1 MSQSVTLAGD
11 SVPRQATSR
20 AAALPFARVEVHTD
34 PRAALDAWTE
44 LEAVAPITGYQTRRF
59 LLPWL
64 DTLGERRG
72 FSALISVARDASGR
86 PVALLPLGLARRGP
100 FNVALFLGD
109 RQSNFN
115 LPLVRPDVHFDR
127 ARLRSAAHGNR
138 APRAA
143 TAGFISAAQSARCL
157 GRFS

>member
-1 MSQSVTLAGD
+1 MSQSVTLAGE
-11 SVPRQATSR
+11 SVPRQVTAR
-20 AAALPFARVEVHTD
+20 AAVVPFVRVDVFTD

-44 LEAVAPITGYQTRRF
+44 LEAIAPMTGYQTRRF

-72 FSALISVARDASGR
+72 FSAMIGVARDAAGA

-100 FNVALFLGD
+100 FRVALFLGV

-115 LPLVRPDVHFDR
+115 LPLVRPGVH
-127 ARLRSAAHGNR
+127 LS
-138 APRAA
+138 RAA
-143 TAGFISAAQSARCL
+143 CQILLREIARNAPQ
-157 GRFS
+157 